1 MKFTLALLAIG
12 AQAVKLHQEEVED
25 PDFIADRV
33 EALFRI
39 VDWNGSGDVDAD
51 ELKDFAY
58 IAEAWGYIDEEEADG
73 AYEGADELVD
83 AFGGP
88 FSFEDL
94 EGAVMASIAEDD
106 YTLVDTVVE
115 VLE

>member
-51 ELKDFAY
+51 ELKDLAY
-58 IAEAWGYIDEEEADG
+58 IAEAFGYIDEEEADA
-73 AYEGADELVD
+73 AYEGADELVEMFD
-83 AFGGP
+83 GP

-94 EGAVMASIAEDD
+94 EDAVYESMAVDD